1 MRRRA
6 GRARARRRDAI
17 ARATRETAR
26 LDCAVWTRITRRLL
40 PTASLV
46 GWSMIRDS
54 TGLEHR
60 HAQSMPSIMPTAT
73 RRPRSL
79 RAAVSNCPRAK
90 RGKNLSFPWVFSF
103 KIALETTC
111 VPAPRKYA
119 RSPSPRH
126 GAHTTREN
134 WSSEPQVSFKP
145 VLLSPAPGPR
155 RPRRSLGASGA
166 ASRRPRR
173 RFFSSLFF
181 FLKCGNTKSPP
192 LLR

>member
-26 LDCAVWTRITRRLL
+26 LDCAVWTRITRRRL

-73 RRPRSL
+73 RRP
-79 RAAVSNCPRAK
+79 

-166 ASRRPRR
+166 ASRRLRR

-181 FLKCGNTKSPP
+181 S
-192 LLR
+192 